1 MRRQE
6 ELAFVKAISTMQLSP
21 AILKELRMA
30 LSRRKKMTV
39 VPAGIRSTTSAS
51 GARAPHRLP
60 SLLAGKRKASELAS
74 LGDSSE
80 PANRRPAPG
89 AGSAPL
95 PAVMGEHAA
104 SCSWHLVSP
113 EEGGE
118 TYAAVLAGSVAP
130 LQPSGSLKPT
140 AMDSDPSESAV
151 SSETVNRRMSNDMSG
166 PLSDKPDRTTPNAQG
181 TNTCISV
188 GKRPNK
194 TPFLFQVHVT
204 PVPS

>member
-1 MRRQE
+1 
-6 ELAFVKAISTMQLSP
+6 MQLSP

-30 LSRRKKMTV
+30 FSRRKKKPV

-51 GARAPHRLP
+51 GARAPQRLP
-60 SLLAGKRKASELAS
+60 SLLAGKRKSNELVS

-80 PANRRPAPG
+80 PANRRPATG

-95 PAVMGEHAA
+95 PAVTGEHAA
-104 SCSWHLVSP
+104 SCSWHLVPP

-151 SSETVNRRMSNDMSG
+151 SFETVNSPSARGHLIPSSYSDVGRFPAGYLTFELNCAGIYSN
-166 PLSDKPDRTTPNAQG
+166 
-181 TNTCISV
+181 
-188 GKRPNK
+188 
-194 TPFLFQVHVT
+194 
-204 PVPS
+204 